1 MSNRYL
7 YLAKYQPKVKVAA
20 YAADNTINKIRLALL
35 AVAFTGMFYFF
46 GGVAW
51 RALSGG

>member
-7 YLAKYQPKVKVAA
+7 YLAKRQPKIKVAA
-20 YAADNTINKIRLALL
+20 YVADNPTNKIRWALF
-35 AVAFTGMFYFF
+35 AATFTGLFYFF